1 MTHEYLAGTAKK
13 EMTSFIPGVGMM
25 GYGQPHNKVVEVGT
39 PLWARCL
46 VLKDSNGKCI
56 ILIHLEQAFVT
67 MALKEEIFH
76 RIKLNHP
83 HLALE
88 ESDLLVTAQHTH
100 SAPGGYSHYHFYNL
114 TILGFQ
120 TKVFETIVAGA
131 VLAVSDALKELT
143 PVSLKWGE
151 VQISP
156 DKEVAFNRSIHA
168 YLNNPEAAKLSL
180 NDKSLAVNRTM
191 EGILIHDQA
200 GKLKAHL
207 NWFGVHCTSIS
218 SFNQRIHHDN
228 KGVAADLFE
237 KNHPGTVAFF
247 LQHTAGDIS
256 PNFIWD
262 KKIGLMRGKFSD
274 QYENAAFNGEIQF
287 RESERIK
294 PTHTATGR
302 IESYLSYV
310 DMAQAAAPPAH
321 GLAFFRGT
329 LEGPGISAGFAAVLR
344 ITSRIRRFIDCMR
357 SPECVEFYKKHAPK
371 DVVVD
376 HRNGSFVGVPIKF
389 WKTLPVIP
397 VHPLS
402 VLQRSAKARALETL
416 PWVPSIIPFQ
426 LLRIGNFLIAGIPGE
441 ITTVAGKRVHQLIEE
456 ESRGCG
462 IEKIIITSY
471 ANAYMGYVTTAEE
484 YEMQAYEGG
493 HNVYGSGTLDAVL
506 LTYKK
511 LVSRMRG
518 DFCESDTVT
527 PFHFPAEELSRRSV

>member
-13 EMTSFIPGVGMM
+13 EVTSFIPGVGMM
-25 GYGQPHNKVVEVGT
+25 GYGQPHNKVAEVGT

-46 VLKDSNGKCI
+46 VLRDMNGKNI

-76 RIKLNHP
+76 RIELNHP
-83 HLALE
+83 ELALE

-100 SAPGGYSHYHFYNL
+100 SAPGGYSHYPFYNL
-114 TILGFQ
+114 TISGFQ
-120 TKVFETIVAGA
+120 TKVFETIVGGA
-131 VLAVSDALKELT
+131 VLAVTAALKEMI

-151 VQISP
+151 IEISA

-168 YLNNPEAAKLSL
+168 YLSNPESPKLSL
-180 NDKSLAVNRTM
+180 QDKSLAVNRKM
-191 EGILIHDQA
+191 EGLLLHDQQ

-207 NWFGVHCTSIS
+207 NWFGVHCTSVS

-237 KNHPGTVAFF
+237 KNHPGSIAFF

-274 QYENAAFNGEIQF
+274 HYENAAFNGEIQF
-287 RESERIK
+287 RESERIEAHK
-294 PTHTATGR
+294 SVSGK

-310 DMAQAAAPPAH
+310 DMAQAAAAPAH

-329 LEGPGISAGFAAVLR
+329 LEGPGIPAGFAAVLR

-357 SPECVEFYKKHAPK
+357 SPECREFYRKHGPK
-371 DVVVD
+371 DVVID
-376 HRNGSFVGVPIKF
+376 HRNGNFVGVPLKF
-389 WKTLPVIP
+389 WKALPVIP
-397 VHPLS
+397 SHPLN
-402 VLQRSAKARALETL
+402 VFQMTAKARAIETL

-426 LLRIGNFLIAGIPGE
+426 LLRIGNLLIACVPGE
-441 ITTVAGKRVHQLIEE
+441 ITTIAGQRLHQLIEK
-456 ESRGCG
+456 ESHGCG

-471 ANAYMGYVTTAEE
+471 CNAYMGYITTAEE
-484 YEMQAYEGG
+484 YQKQTYEGG
-493 HNVYGSGTLDAVL
+493 HNVYGSETLDAVL

-511 LVSRMRG
+511 LVSRMKG
-518 DFCESDTVT
+518 DFCEAESVT
-527 PFHFPAEELSRRSV
+527 PFHFPADELQRRSV